1 MTIWVTTRTLVIGAI
16 LIAPITVAH
25 ATSVNFTDAIWDE
38 GSGPAYAPTIMNSIG
53 GIEVTA
59 TAGGPAGTAPKLYQD
74 SKDGLG
80 VRLNYETDEIEGSE
94 FLAISFDQK
103 IRLTEIGI
111 TDLFNEIGLKNNPFT
126 EVGFYET
133 VHGVVQFDAVQN
145 TGTDLVLALSG
156 LDLIIDSIKFYSP
169 GIIEE
174 KHQDHEY
181 SLHHLEITA
190 VPVPAAFWMFGTALI
205 GFVAMSRRIK
215 V

>member
-1 MTIWVTTRTLVIGAI
+1 MTIWATTRTFVIGAI
-16 LIAPITVAH
+16 LLAPVSAVH

-38 GSGPAYAPTIMNSIG
+38 GPAPYVSTISNTID

-80 VRLNYETDEIEGSE
+80 VRLNYETDEIEGDE
-94 FLAISFDQK
+94 FLTISFDQE

-111 TDLFNEIGLKNNPFT
+111 TDLFKETGLKNNLFT
-126 EVGFYET
+126 EIGFYET
-133 VHGVVQFDAVQN
+133 VHGIEEFSAVQS
-145 TGTDLVLALSG
+145 TGTDLVLVLSG
-156 LDLIIDSIKFYSP
+156 LDLVIDSIKFYAP
-169 GIIEE
+169 GINDKNE
-174 KHQDHEY
+174 DHEF
-181 SLHHLEITA
+181 SLHSLEITA